1 MKKAEDH
8 EISFTSVSGWRVSKK
23 LGVSLAVA
31 CAVACVAVGLIV
43 YYVGV
48 AKLGGGCHYEDG
60 VEPGTGQT
68 QIQIKPDHHGSPS
81 KAPKVCLMQNFF
93 FFSLFYWI
101 SFLFLFQKCG
111 FYFWSFYKLKISPS
125 TTPKYSTHTHKN
137 NKVYLI

>member
-48 AKLGGGCHYEDG
+48 AKLGCHYEDG
-60 VEPGTGQT
+60 IEPGTGTT
-68 QIQIKPDHHGSPS
+68 QIQIKPDHSGTSS
-81 KAPKVCLMQNFF
+81 KAPKVRLTRNVCLLILIV
-93 FFSLFYWI
+93 SL
-101 SFLFLFQKCG
+101 
-111 FYFWSFYKLKISPS
+111 
-125 TTPKYSTHTHKN
+125 
-137 NKVYLI
+137 